1 MSSTEETMLPRDFAG
16 TVRLFPLPNLVLFPH
31 VVQPLHI
38 FEPRYCEM
46 LEEALA
52 SDGLIAM
59 VLLEPGWERDY
70 EGRPAIAPV
79 ACLGKILSHEQLPA
93 ASTTCCSAACAG
105 PRSAAST
112 PPSGRFARPTSI
124 CSKTSIPRRAPHTG
138 PVLQRRLVDLAR
150 ELMPDKAAGR
160 EQLDDLLASQ
170 VSLGMLTDIFSY
182 TLGFPLPVKQRLLA
196 EWNVDRRAK
205 LLSDHLS
212 RLTQRVPLVEPS
224 DEPTYPPRFSL
235 NLQML
240 PATISESPAD
250 CFTVLTPTSAA
261 YRSAPAAPPP
271 DRRPSAR

>member
-1 MSSTEETMLPRDFAG
+1 MSSTEETTLPRDFAG
-16 TVRLFPLPNLVLFPH
+16 YVRLFPLPNLVLFPY
-31 VVQPLHI
+31 VVQPLHV

-59 VLLEPGWERDY
+59 VLLEPGWEHDY

-79 ACLGKILSHEQLPA
+79 ACLGRVLSHERLPGGKHNLLLRGVCRA
-93 ASTTCCSAACAG
+93 AIRREHAAGRPFRQADVDLLEDFYPASSAAQ
-105 PRSAAST
+105 R
-112 PPSGRFARPTSI
+112 
-124 CSKTSIPRRAPHTG
+124 

-150 ELMPDKAAGR
+150 ELLPDKAAGR

-170 VSLGMLTDIFSY
+170 VSLGMLTDIFAY

-212 RLTQRVPLVEPS
+212 RLAQRVPPVELS
-224 DEPTYPPRFSL
+224 DERPYPPRFSL
-235 NLQML
+235 N
-240 PATISESPAD
+240 
-250 CFTVLTPTSAA
+250 
-261 YRSAPAAPPP
+261 
-271 DRRPSAR
+271 

>member
-1 MSSTEETMLPRDFAG
+1 MSSTEETTLPRDFAG
-16 TVRLFPLPNLVLFPH
+16 SVRLFPLPNLVLFPH

-79 ACLGKILSHEQLPA
+79 ACLGKVLSHERLPGGKHNLLLRGMCRA
-93 ASTTCCSAACAG
+93 AIRREHPAERAFRQADVDLLEDFYPASSAAH
-105 PRSAAST
+105 
-112 PPSGRFARPTSI
+112 RP
-124 CSKTSIPRRAPHTG
+124 A
-138 PVLQRRLVDLAR
+138 LQRRLVDLAR

-205 LLSDHLS
+205 LLSGHLS
-212 RLTQRVPLVEPS
+212 RLAQRVSPADPP

-235 NLQML
+235 N
-240 PATISESPAD
+240 
-250 CFTVLTPTSAA
+250 
-261 YRSAPAAPPP
+261 
-271 DRRPSAR
+271 